1 MKSPQCQWFLKCT
14 RAGVLRRE
22 HPRLG
27 TLAICRRCNALVD
40 HLEQGT
46 PQSMAALERV
56 QGRKRA

>member
-1 MKSPQCQWFLKCT
+1 MKSPQCQWFIKCT
-14 RAGVLRRE
+14 RAGALRRE

-46 PQSMAALERV
+46 PQSMAALERARGK
-56 QGRKRA
+56 QR